1 MDVLL
6 EEKCF
11 CFVFF
16 QESTV
21 KSTLMTA
28 KAIPATMEPAL
39 TRSTGTSVPVN
50 LATQVRRCHSPHVTP
65 AHRIPETS
73 SFVPPVKVHSNPR

>member
-1 MDVLL
+1 MIFL
-6 EEKCF
+6 
-11 CFVFF
+11 FF

-50 LATQVRRCHSPHVTP
+50 LATQVSNCDGRSSYCGDVLLSSTRESPFEPSLTGLLV
-65 AHRIPETS
+65 S
-73 SFVPPVKVHSNPR
+73 GDQ